1 MAPVF
6 GIHDPRQRP
15 DLHGQ
20 LKATTQERD
29 PAVAE
34 LARLQSGN
42 TRHAAVTVQADD
54 LRKML
59 DALVA
64 VDVND
69 PAVMVRARMLLAQLV
84 DPFDAYPQATGA
96 RNFAPDCAGRSHG
109 GSGGLPRTST

>member
-1 MAPVF
+1 
-6 GIHDPRQRP
+6 
-15 DLHGQ
+15 
-20 LKATTQERD
+20 
-29 PAVAE
+29 VAE

-59 DALVA
+59 DAMVA

-84 DPFDAYPQATGA
+84 DLRPS
-96 RNFAPDCAGRSHG
+96 RDCDHAFTRR
-109 GSGGLPRTST
+109 GSLVQSLYRPPK